1 MSCFWCPNWL
11 HISSFRDKAVSHL
24 ASGIF
29 VFNAVA
35 PCKDFPLLP
44 QDVPALLV
52 RRSPHWR
59 AAHTQSR
66 LRPQWE
72 VLRKQE
78 VGDNVWDQRLRWVG
92 EIYFDSTWFSP
103 CSCFICIMVGTITSK
118 EIAKPSFTLPPAE
131 DNIFCTTTLG
141 VPPKKKKL
149 NWVTQLNI
157 PTKSCWL
164 VGVKPSCEM
173 NGPEWLTYCCVMSL
187 MLCHFCAR
195 PRWLSRWAAALCAHG
210 GHPHSCRRFL
220 KVTVKWRSA
229 LSPKAQKERHFQD
242 RLLTPPLIEA

>member
-1 MSCFWCPNWL
+1 MSQKCRRNWAPAPFIEKKIWITCFRPLETQSPPRVGMSCFWCPNWL

-118 EIAKPSFTLPPAE
+118 EIAKPQF
-131 DNIFCTTTLG
+131 
-141 VPPKKKKL
+141 
-149 NWVTQLNI
+149 
-157 PTKSCWL
+157 
-164 VGVKPSCEM
+164 
-173 NGPEWLTYCCVMSL
+173 Y
-187 MLCHFCAR
+187 
-195 PRWLSRWAAALCAHG
+195 
-210 GHPHSCRRFL
+210 
-220 KVTVKWRSA
+220 
-229 LSPKAQKERHFQD
+229 
-242 RLLTPPLIEA
+242 LTPCRG